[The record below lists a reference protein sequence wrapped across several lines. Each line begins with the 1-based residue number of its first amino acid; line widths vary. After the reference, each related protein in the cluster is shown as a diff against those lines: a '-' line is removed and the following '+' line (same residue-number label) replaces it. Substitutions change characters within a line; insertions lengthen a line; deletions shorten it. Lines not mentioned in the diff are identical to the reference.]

1 MKTYINPKRS
11 EWQTICERPGL
22 QSSQVRVKVSEI
34 LEAVQSRGD
43 EALSEFS
50 LRFDGAIP
58 ASVKVTPPKRDLLAQ
73 QVDAGLIAALK
84 QAISNISTFHCS
96 QNMQERD
103 VETCAG
109 VTCFRRSIPIERV
122 GVYIPAGSAPLF
134 STLMMLAVPAKVAG
148 VREIV
153 LCTPGGREGALNPV
167 IACVA
172 SLLGIDEIYLV
183 GGAQAIGALAYGT
196 DTIRPVQ
203 KICGPG
209 NAYVTEAKMQV
220 SAQGIAIDMPA
231 GPSEVLVI
239 ADGGADPRIVAA
251 DLLAQAEHGPEG
263 QVVVVTTDA
272 AVLLRVES
280 EVARQ
285 VALLPR
291 REFATK
297 SLEESFGVVVA
308 SLEEAVEFSNTYA
321 PEHLIMSVVDPERY
335 VARVTTAGSVFLGY
349 MAAEALG
356 DYASGTNHVLPTN
369 GAARAFS
376 GVSVDTFV
384 KKITFQKVSEVGL
397 ATLAPTVVCMARAE
411 GLEAHA
417 RAVLIREEVLRGSA
431 IY

>member
-1 MKTYINPKRS
+1 
-11 EWQTICERPGL
+11 
-22 QSSQVRVKVSEI
+22 
-34 LEAVQSRGD
+34 
-43 EALSEFS
+43 
-50 LRFDGAIP
+50 
-58 ASVKVTPPKRDLLAQ
+58 
-73 QVDAGLIAALK
+73 
-84 QAISNISTFHCS
+84 
-96 QNMQERD
+96 MQERD

-109 VTCFRRSIPIERV
+109 VNCFRRSIPIERV

-134 STLMMLAVPAKVAG
+134 STLIMLAVPAKVAG

-220 SAQGIAIDMPA
+220 AAQGIAIDMPA

-239 ADGGADPRIVAA
+239 ADNGADPRIVAA

-291 REFATK
+291 REVATK

-321 PEHLIMSVVDPERY
+321 PEHLILSVADSEQY
-335 VARVTTAGSVFLGY
+335 VTSITNAGSVFLGY

-397 ATLAPTVVCMARAE
+397 TTLAPTVVCMARAE

>member
-1 MKTYINPKRS
+1 MKTYINPNRND
-11 EWQTICERPGL
+11 WQTICKRP
-22 QSSQVRVKVSEI
+22 SSRASQVRTTVSEI
-34 LEAVQSRGD
+34 LEAVQERGD
-43 EALSEFS
+43 EAVSDFS

-58 ASVKVTPPKRDLLAQ
+58 ASVRVAPKTRDLLAQ
-73 QVDAGLIAALK
+73 QGDGELIAALQ
-84 QAISNISTFHCS
+84 QAISNVSAFHSS
-96 QNMQERD
+96 QRIQERD

-109 VTCFRRSIPIERV
+109 VTCFRRSVPIERV
-122 GVYIPAGSAPLF
+122 GIYIPAGTAPLF
-134 STLMMLAVPAKVAG
+134 STLIMLAVPAQVAG

-153 LCTPGGREGALNPV
+153 LCTPGGREGTLNPV
-167 IACVA
+167 IASVA

-196 DTIRPVQ
+196 DTIRPAQ

-220 SAQGIAIDMPA
+220 AAQGVAIDMPA
-231 GPSEVLVI
+231 GPSEVLVV
-239 ADGGADPRIVAA
+239 ADSGANPRFVAA
-251 DLLAQAEHGPEG
+251 DLLAQAEHGPDS

-272 AVLLRVES
+272 AVLSRVES
-280 EVARQ
+280 EIARQ

-291 REFATK
+291 GDIATK
-297 SLEESFGVVVA
+297 ALEESFGVVVP
-308 SLEEAVEFSNTYA
+308 SVEEAVEFSNTYA

-335 VARVTTAGSVFLGY
+335 VPRVVNAGSVFLGY

-384 KKITFQKVSEVGL
+384 KKITFQKVSEEGL
-397 ATLAPTVVCMARAE
+397 LGLAPTVACMARAE

-417 RAVLIREEVLRGSA
+417 RAVVIREEVLRG
-431 IY
+431 

>member
-1 MKTYINPKRS
+1 MKTYINPNRN
-11 EWQTICERPGL
+11 EWQNICKRP
-22 QSSQVRVKVSEI
+22 SSRASQVRTTVSEI
-34 LEAVQSRGD
+34 LEAVRARGD
-43 EALSEFS
+43 EAVSEFS

-58 ASVKVTPPKRDLLAQ
+58 ASVRVAPKTRDLLAQ
-73 QVDAGLIAALK
+73 QVDAELIAALRR
-84 QAISNISTFHCS
+84 AISNVSSFHSS
-96 QNMQERD
+96 QKIQERD
-103 VETCAG
+103 VETFAG
-109 VTCFRRSIPIERV
+109 VTCFRRSVPIERV
-122 GVYIPAGSAPLF
+122 GIYTPAGTAPLF
-134 STLMMLAVPAKVAG
+134 STLIMLAVPAQVAG
-148 VREIV
+148 VREIA

-196 DTIRPVQ
+196 DTIRSVQ
-203 KICGPG
+203 KVCGPG
-209 NAYVTEAKMQV
+209 NAFVTEAKMQV
-220 SAQGIAIDMPA
+220 AAQGIPIEMPA

-239 ADGGADPRIVAA
+239 ADSGADPRFIAA
-251 DLLAQAEHGPEG
+251 DLLAQAEHGPDS

-272 AVLLRVES
+272 TVLKSVES

-291 REFATK
+291 REFAAK
-297 SLEESFGVVVA
+297 SLEESFGVIVP

-335 VARVTTAGSVFLGY
+335 VPRVVNAGSVFLGY

-384 KKITFQKVSEVGL
+384 KKITFQKVSEEGL
-397 ATLAPTVVCMARAE
+397 LGLAPTVACMARAE

-417 RAVLIREEVLRGSA
+417 RAVLIREEVLRG
-431 IY
+431 

>member
-1 MKTYINPKRS
+1 
-11 EWQTICERPGL
+11 
-22 QSSQVRVKVSEI
+22 
-34 LEAVQSRGD
+34 VQARGD
-43 EALSEFS
+43 AALSEFS

-73 QVDAGLIAALK
+73 KVDAGLIAALK

-96 QNMQERD
+96 QTMQERD

-109 VTCFRRSIPIERV
+109 VTCFRRAVPIERV
-122 GVYIPAGSAPLF
+122 GIYIPAGSAPLF
-134 STLMMLAVPAKVAG
+134 STLIMLAVPAKVAG

-167 IACVA
+167 IAGVA

-196 DTIRPVQ
+196 DTIRRVQ

-220 SAQGIAIDMPA
+220 ASQGIAIDMPA

-239 ADGGADPRIVAA
+239 ADNGADPRIVAA
-251 DLLAQAEHGPEG
+251 DLLAQAEHGPES
-263 QVVVVTTDA
+263 QVVVVTTDTA
-272 AVLLRVES
+272 LLSRVES

-291 REFATK
+291 EGIATK
-297 SLEESFGVVVA
+297 ALEESFGVVVA
-308 SLEEAVEFSNTYA
+308 SLDEAVEFSNTYA
-321 PEHLIMSVVDPERY
+321 PEHLIMAVVDPERY
-335 VARVTTAGSVFLGY
+335 VARVTNAGSVFLGY

-369 GAARAFS
+369 RAARAFS
-376 GVSVDTFV
+376 GISVDTFV
-384 KKITFQKVSEVGL
+384 KKITFQKVSELGL
-397 ATLAPTVVCMARAE
+397 TTLAPTVVCMARAE

-417 RAVLIREEVLRGSA
+417 RAVLIREEVLRG
-431 IY
+431 